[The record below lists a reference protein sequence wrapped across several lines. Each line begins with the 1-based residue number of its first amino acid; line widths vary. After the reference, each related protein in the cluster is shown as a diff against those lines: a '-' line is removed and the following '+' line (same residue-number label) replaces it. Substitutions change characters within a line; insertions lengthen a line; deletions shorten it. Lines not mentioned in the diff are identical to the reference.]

1 MSSVVCGAGRPTV
14 MIVTLAA
21 ASLIR
26 HRART
31 GLAILGVAVS
41 AAMLLDMV
49 MLSSGMRVSFGS
61 LLLSQGF
68 QLRLAPK
75 GTLPFDTE
83 ATIRDGDSLV
93 ALLQARPE
101 VLAVSPVFGGQLHI
115 AAPHGTIASSALGVI
130 PAVEADYELVSG
142 RQPAAPDEM
151 VANDALLAAT
161 GLHVGDTVRAGSGYD
176 SQLRGLTG
184 ERTLRI
190 VGRAR
195 FVYMA
200 REQRGAALPIASL
213 RAMQSYDASGRISIA
228 MVRLAAGQD
237 ADAERVALERLF
249 PRVTVISIGRAL
261 AQVDERL
268 SYFRQLAVI
277 LGSVSLVVGF
287 LLVTTLVT
295 VSVNER
301 IGEIAVMRAIGVR
314 RWRIVAQIVLESSA
328 MMLVAAPLGLAL
340 GLVTAR
346 YLNSILANFPG
357 MPERID
363 FFLFQPSAAWTAL
376 GLLALS
382 GVLAGIYPS
391 WRSASLPI
399 AMTLRREAVG

>member
-1 MSSVVCGAGRPTV
+1 
-14 MIVTLAA
+14 MIFTLAA

-31 GLAILGVAVS
+31 MLAVLGVAVS

-49 MLSSGMRVSFGS
+49 MLSSGMRVSFGA

-83 ATIRDGDSLV
+83 ATIRDGDSMV
-93 ALLQARPE
+93 AVLKARPE
-101 VLAVSPVFGGQLHI
+101 VRAVSPVFGGQLHLATPRGI
-115 AAPHGTIASSALGVI
+115 VASSALGVI
-130 PAVEADYELVSG
+130 PAVEADYEVVEG
-142 RQPAAPDEM
+142 RQPSAPDEI
-151 VANDALLAAT
+151 VANDALLTAVA
-161 GLHVGDTVRAGSGYD
+161 LRIGDTVRAGAGYD
-176 SQLRGLTG
+176 SQLRALSG

-190 VGRAR
+190 VARAR
-195 FVYMA
+195 FIYMA
-200 REQRGAALPIASL
+200 REQRGAAMPIATF
-213 RAMQSYDASGRISIA
+213 RAMQSGDANGRISLA
-228 MVRLAAGQD
+228 MVRLAEGTD
-237 ADAERVALERLF
+237 VETERATLERLF
-249 PRVTVISIGRAL
+249 PRVTVISIAEAL
-261 AQVDERL
+261 KQVDERR
-268 SYFRQLAVI
+268 SYFTQLAVI
-277 LGSVSLVVGF
+277 LGAVSLVVGF

-301 IGEIAVMRAIGVR
+301 IGEIAVMRAIGVH

-363 FFLFQPSAAWTAL
+363 FFVFQPSAAWSAL

-382 GVLAGIYPS
+382 GMLAGIYPS

-399 AMTLRREAVG
+399 AMTLRQEAVG

>member
-1 MSSVVCGAGRPTV
+1 
-14 MIVTLAA
+14 MIFTLAA

-31 GLAILGVAVS
+31 MLAVLGVSVS

-49 MLSSGMRVSFGS
+49 MLSSGMRVSFGA

-83 ATIRDGDSLV
+83 ATIRDGDSMV
-93 ALLQARPE
+93 AVLKARPE
-101 VLAVSPVFGGQLHI
+101 VRAVSPVFGGQLHL
-115 AAPHGTIASSALGVI
+115 ATPHGIVASSALGVI
-130 PAVEADYELVSG
+130 PSVEADYEVVEG
-142 RQPAAPDEM
+142 RQPRAPDEI
-151 VANDALLAAT
+151 VANDALLTAVR
-161 GLHVGDTVRAGSGYD
+161 LRIGDTVRAGAGYD
-176 SQLRGLTG
+176 SQLRALSG
-184 ERTLRI
+184 ERTLR
-190 VGRAR
+190 VVARAR
-195 FVYMA
+195 FIYMA
-200 REQRGAALPIASL
+200 REQRAVAMPIASF
-213 RAMQSYDASGRISIA
+213 RAMQSGDVNGRISLA
-228 MVRLAAGQD
+228 MVRLAEGTD
-237 ADAERVALERLF
+237 IETERATLERLF
-249 PRVTVISIGRAL
+249 PRVTVISIAEAL
-261 AQVDERL
+261 KQVDERR
-268 SYFRQLAVI
+268 SYFTQLAVI
-277 LGSVSLVVGF
+277 LGAVSLVVGF

-301 IGEIAVMRAIGVR
+301 IGEIAVMRAIGVH

-346 YLNSILANFPG
+346 YLNSILADFPG

-363 FFLFQPSAAWTAL
+363 FFVFQPSAAWSAL

-382 GVLAGIYPS
+382 GMLAGIYPS

-399 AMTLRREAVG
+399 AMTLRQEAVG